1 METYKIKVYK
11 NVNSMNRIDI
21 EDNLNIVYIITR
33 SKDNKYLYN
42 LYSCRGEIYFESD
55 ILEDVS
61 DKIRNEIHYND
72 LKSLIMMDR
81 IHELKYIK
89 IVEVKELDQFLELTV
104 KKHILNIDFGLTCR
118 TIKEIYNDNI
128 NENKLYFLTN
138 EYYDS
143 YYLVDE
149 DCNKIMEL
157 NDCYNVNPKIVNN
170 FNYDSIDKFKNSII
184 VFKTKS
190 LNKSYTRL
198 VLEVYNDSIR
208 EGYTDEE

>member
-184 VFKTKS
+184 VFKIKS

-208 EGYTDEE
+208 EGYIE

>member
-184 VFKTKS
+184 VFKIKS

>member
-184 VFKTKS
+184 VIKIKS

-208 EGYTDEE
+208 EGYIE